1 MCQDDDD
8 GLAAADVVGATPAAP
23 RDDGDDGGDDD
34 VDGDA
39 GSRRRLAR
47 ATAADDDEDDAT
59 PSPGHP
65 PVLRLQGRA
74 PLTRCS
80 YSRSL
85 STTNFLRL
93 EIRNSFVHIFIPT
106 NTVMKTRENEIDIR
120 SFEC

>member
-39 GSRRRLAR
+39 RSRRRLAR
-47 ATAADDDEDDAT
+47 AVAADDDEDDAT

-65 PVLRLQGRA
+65 PVLRLPGRA

-85 STTNFLRL
+85 STTNSFDQKL
-93 EIRNSFVHIFIPT
+93 EAS
-106 NTVMKTRENEIDIR
+106 TRILVQNLYFRKRDEKER
-120 SFEC
+120 PGVKY